1 MLTYGRVSETGL
13 NANYFEDYTLIDD
26 GGGRF
31 LALDCPEHSRLLVVV
46 GNHFLFARGRA
57 LDLPRGATLADLVGQ
72 ADPADKR
79 ALLDCELSLG
89 KGLAGADPWRIDLST
104 LPFREDRQLFA
115 ASVWRFDIDGGQAF
129 ETGDEGTRVWT
140 IHSRTLGRR
149 ELSRLFPS

>member
-57 LDLPRGATLADLVGQ
+57 LDLPRGATLADLVAQ
-72 ADPADKR
+72 ADPAERR
-79 ALLDCELSLG
+79 ALLECEFP
-89 KGLAGADPWRIDLST
+89 GARAWRATIPGGSIYRPCSSAKASDLSIRR
-104 LPFREDRQLFA
+104 LRIPFATSADVPA
-115 ASVWRFDIDGGQAF
+115 ATSTWMRA
-129 ETGDEGTRVWT
+129 
-140 IHSRTLGRR
+140 
-149 ELSRLFPS
+149 